1 MKVKKKLNV
10 SCEEFYDVLYES
22 LKSEI
27 ELAIDKPINKIYKGF
42 SYEKELATYAKYN
55 RTAKVEITDLEENHK
70 YAAKFSAGKDINTI
84 SFTITPHE
92 KGCEIEYEEGYFNE
106 SGLRRTNFSIVS
118 FLLTP
123 YNKRRAKKKFKAMEN
138 YIIKNR

>member
-10 SCEEFYDVLYES
+10 SCEEFYNTLYDS

-27 ELAIDKPINKIYKGF
+27 ELVTSKPIAKIYKGF
-42 SYEKELATYAKYN
+42 SYEKELSTYAKYN
-55 RTAKVEITDLEENHK
+55 RMAKVEITDLEENHK

-84 SFTITPHE
+84 SFTINPTDN
-92 KGCEIEYEEGYFNE
+92 GCEIEYEEGYFNE
-106 SGLRRTNFSIVS
+106 SGIRRTNFSIVS

-123 YNKRRAKKKFKAMEN
+123 YNKHRAKKKFKAMEK